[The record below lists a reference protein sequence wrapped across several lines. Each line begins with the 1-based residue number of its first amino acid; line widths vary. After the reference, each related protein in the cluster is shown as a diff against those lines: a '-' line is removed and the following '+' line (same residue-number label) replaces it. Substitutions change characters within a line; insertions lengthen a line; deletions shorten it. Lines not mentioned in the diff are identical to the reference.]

1 VLKDEILY
9 PLIQQT
15 IDTRIHQVVR
25 QREKW
30 LEFLL
35 GAPPDPAEYAEVDTP
50 PSPLPAALADR
61 LRIDLRPRMTP

>member
-1 VLKDEILY
+1 M
-9 PLIQQT
+9 
-15 IDTRIHQVVR
+15 RIHQVVR

-35 GAPPDPAEYAEVDTP
+35 GAPPDPQEYAEVNTP

-61 LRIDLRPRMTP
+61 LRIDLRPRLTP